1 METQRP
7 EPHRRTRG
15 IGPKSSI
22 QASCSAQWLK
32 ITKARRTL
40 AMQSAH
46 TLFTSSIGVVWL
58 QQILCRH
65 TISKEHMNIV
75 YIYIFFFIKQ
85 LKIEFSNTWGVSNQN
100 TTLFE
105 HVWQSNEAKKSLP
118 ESSHLQWH
126 EELRTKMCLYPSLL
140 IKALKM
146 LKCIF

>member
-75 YIYIFFFIKQ
+75 YIYIYIFFYKAIENRIFQHVGRLKSKYYYLNMYGKAMKQ
-85 LKIEFSNTWGVSNQN
+85 KNPFQNQAIFNDMKNFAPKCVSIQV
-100 TTLFE
+100 F
-105 HVWQSNEAKKSLP
+105 
-118 ESSHLQWH
+118 
-126 EELRTKMCLYPSLL
+126 
-140 IKALKM
+140 
-146 LKCIF
+146 